1 MRKLLA
7 ILLFS
12 LIPLIAQTPDEKAAV
27 DAAQKLFDGMAAR
40 DAAMIR
46 SVLLSDAR
54 LYSVQDS
61 GAASPGVAGTDFAT
75 QIAAIKSEPLE
86 RFTGRPEVLIHG
98 RIAQVWG
105 EYEFLRDGKFG
116 HCGVDSFSL
125 LKTAEGWKI
134 ATIVYTTEVASCKG
148 H

>member
-1 MRKLLA
+1 MKIRSWFSIALLCMPVVARATDEADA
-7 ILLFS
+7 I
-12 LIPLIAQTPDEKAAV
+12 A
-27 DAAQKLFDGMAAR
+27 AAQKLFDGMAAH

-46 SVLLSDAR
+46 STVLPDAT
-54 LYSVQDS
+54 LYALRPD
-61 GAASPGVAGTDFAT
+61 GAAQTSKATDFADHISAL
-75 QIAAIKSEPLE
+75 QGALVE
-86 RFTGRPEVLIHG
+86 RFIGKPTVLVRG

-125 LKTAEGWKI
+125 LKTADGWRI
-134 ATIVYTTEVASCKG
+134 ASISYTSETTGCPG